1 VTCSPVFV
9 RDYVMFPDGNWREEP
24 DVSEIQV
31 ERSDQGVATI
41 WLSNPRHLNALSNA
55 MIIGLCEELS
65 RLAEDLTCRAIVMR
79 GRGGVYCAGR
89 ELGDVKALQ
98 GADLDAIKEI
108 YEHMQKMNEAI
119 YYSPHPVIS
128 VIEKYAFGIAT
139 MLVSWSDI
147 ALAEEDAMFGYPEV
161 HHGITPYGAVP
172 TMLNMMSRRAVL
184 DLLLT
189 GRTVRA
195 AEALRLGIL
204 TRAVPADQLTGELD
218 KILQDIFR
226 GSAAAIRRSKKFVRE
241 CETLTY
247 QQGIAAATD
256 KSILGVGLPE
266 MRKGI
271 AAFLDKQKAEWP

>member
-1 VTCSPVFV
+1 
-9 RDYVMFPDGNWREEP
+9 
-24 DVSEIQV
+24 VSELQV
-31 ERSDQGVATI
+31 ERSDHGVATI
-41 WLSNPRHLNALSNA
+41 WLSNPKHLNALSNS
-55 MIIGLCEELS
+55 MIIGLCEELP
-65 RLAEDLTCRAIVMR
+65 RLADDMSCRAIVMR
-79 GRGGVYCAGR
+79 GRGGVFCAGR

-98 GADLDAIKEI
+98 GADLGAIEKM
-108 YEHMQKMNEAI
+108 YGYMQKMNEVI

-128 VIEKYAFGIAT
+128 VVEKYAFGIAT

-147 ALAEEDAMFGYPEV
+147 ALAEEGALFGYPEV

-172 TMLNMMSRRAVL
+172 TMLNTMNQKAML

-189 GRTVRA
+189 GRKISA

-204 TRAVPADQLTGELD
+204 TRAVPADQLAGELD
-218 KILQDIFR
+218 SVLQDIFR
-226 GSAAAIRRSKKFVRE
+226 GSAAAIRRSKQFVRE

-247 QQGIAAATD
+247 PQGMAAATG

-271 AAFLDKQKAEWP
+271 AAFLDKQKAKWS